1 MKKSKRKNNR
11 NHKSAKYNIFGQ
23 RCIEKELVLEKETAW
38 EQFIE
43 VIDDLCNANSTTEYT
58 IRLSGFAPKEAE
70 EFIGKAERAMA
81 MRAYFR
87 NAEFSSF
94 TGSIA

>member
-1 MKKSKRKNNR
+1 MKNSKRKNNR

-38 EQFIE
+38 EQFVE
-43 VIDDLCNANSTTEYT
+43 VIDDLCDANSATEYT
-58 IRLSGFAPKEAE
+58 IRLSGFTPEEAE
-70 EFIGKAERAMA
+70 AFMKKAESTMA

-87 NAEFSSF
+87 NLGFGSF